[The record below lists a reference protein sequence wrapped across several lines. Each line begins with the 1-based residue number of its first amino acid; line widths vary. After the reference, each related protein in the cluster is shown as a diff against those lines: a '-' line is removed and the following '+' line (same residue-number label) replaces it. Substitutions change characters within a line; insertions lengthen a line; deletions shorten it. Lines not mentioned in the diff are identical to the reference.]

1 LGFNL
6 LIYTPGEPGQSN
18 IHEGED
24 WPSQLRKL
32 IPDIQ
37 VNVTHSPGEAM
48 ELIGEADAA
57 FGNIVPELFERAGN
71 LKWISCPQAGP
82 TAGYYHQALID
93 SEVVVT
99 NVRGI
104 YNDYISAHI
113 MAFLLS
119 FARDLPGY
127 FRSQQAGEWAPRP
140 IPVYLPESTAL
151 IVGVGGIGGE
161 TARLCAQFGITV
173 VGIDA
178 RITDPPPG
186 VSELHPPE
194 ALDALL
200 PRANFVVMTV
210 PETPSTQG
218 MMGADQFRA
227 MNPNAYLINIGR
239 GATIRLDDL
248 DAALRGGEIA
258 GAALDVFEAEP
269 LPTGHPLWT
278 APGMLITPHVAAA
291 SGPNL
296 GERRTELFM
305 DNCVRFDEGRPLRNV
320 VDKANW
326 F

>member
-1 LGFNL
+1 MGFNL

-18 IHEGED
+18 IHEGEE
-24 WPSQLRKL
+24 WPRQLREL

-37 VNVTHSPGEAM
+37 INVTHSAGEAM

-57 FGNIVPELFERAGN
+57 FGNIVPDLFEHAEKLR
-71 LKWISCPQAGP
+71 WISCPQAGP
-82 TAGYYHQALID
+82 AAGYYHQALID
-93 SEVVVT
+93 SDVIVT

-127 FRSQQAGEWAPRP
+127 SRSQQKGEWNPRP
-140 IPVYLPESTAL
+140 IPVYLPDSTAL

-173 VGIDA
+173 LGVDA
-178 RITDPPPG
+178 RITIPPPD

-194 ALDALL
+194 ALNALL

-239 GATIRLDDL
+239 GATIKLDDL
-248 DAALRGGEIA
+248 DAALRDGEIA
-258 GAALDVFEAEP
+258 GAALDVFETEP
-269 LPTGHPLWT
+269 LPSGHPLWT

-296 GERRTELFM
+296 DERRTELFM

-320 VDKANW
+320 VDKTNW

>member
-1 LGFNL
+1 MGFNL

-24 WPSQLRKL
+24 WPRRLREL

-37 VNVTHSPGEAM
+37 VNVTHSAGEAM
-48 ELIGEADAA
+48 KLIGEADAA

-71 LKWISCPQAGP
+71 LRWISCPQAGP
-82 TAGYYHQALID
+82 TAGYYHQTLID

-119 FARDLPGY
+119 FASDLPGY
-127 FRSQQAGEWAPRP
+127 FRSQQAGEWDPRP
-140 IPVYLPESTAL
+140 IPVYLPQSTAL

-173 VGIDA
+173 LGVDA

-194 ALDALL
+194 ALDSLL
-200 PRANFVVMTV
+200 PRATFVVMTV

-248 DAALRGGEIA
+248 DAALRAGEIA
-258 GAALDVFEAEP
+258 GAALDVFETEP
-269 LPTGHPLWT
+269 LPPGHPLWT

-296 GERRTELFM
+296 DERRTELFM

>member
-1 LGFNL
+1 MGFNL

-24 WPSQLRKL
+24 WPRRLREL

-37 VNVTHSPGEAM
+37 VNVTHSAGEAM
-48 ELIGEADAA
+48 ELIGEAHAA

-71 LKWISCPQAGP
+71 LRWISCPQAGP
-82 TAGYYHQALID
+82 AAGYYHRALID
-93 SEVVVT
+93 SDVVVT

-119 FARDLPGY
+119 FARDLPNY
-127 FRSQQAGEWAPRP
+127 FRNQLDGEWAPRP
-140 IPVYLPESTAL
+140 IPAYLPESTAL

-161 TARLCAQFGITV
+161 TARLCAEFGITV
-173 VGIDA
+173 LGVDA
-178 RITDPPPG
+178 RLTDPPAG
-186 VSELHPPE
+186 VYELHGPD
-194 ALDALL
+194 ALQTLL
-200 PRANFVVMTV
+200 PRADFVVLTV
-210 PETPSTQG
+210 PETPATQG
-218 MMGADQFRA
+218 MMGAEQFSA
-227 MNPNAYLINIGR
+227 MKPSAYLINIGR
-239 GATIRLDDL
+239 GATLRLNDL

-258 GAALDVFEAEP
+258 GAALDVFETEP
-269 LPTGHPLWT
+269 LPPGHPLWT

-296 GERRTELFM
+296 DERRTELFM
-305 DNCVRFDEGRPLRNV
+305 DNCVRFNEGKPLRNV

>member
-1 LGFNL
+1 MGFKL
-6 LIYTPGEPGQSN
+6 LIFTPGEPGQSN

-24 WPSQLRKL
+24 WPSRLREL
-32 IPDIQ
+32 VPDIQ

-71 LKWISCPQAGP
+71 LRWISCPQAGP
-82 TAGYYHQALID
+82 AAGYYHQALVD
-93 SEVVVT
+93 SDVVVT

-127 FRSQQAGEWAPRP
+127 LRSQMDGEWAPRP
-140 IPVYLPESTAL
+140 MPVYLPESTAL

-161 TARLCAQFGITV
+161 TARLCAEFGITV
-173 VGIDA
+173 LGVDA
-178 RITDPPPG
+178 RLTKPPAG
-186 VSELHPPE
+186 VSELHGPE
-194 ALDALL
+194 ALETLL
-200 PRANFVVMTV
+200 PRADFVVLTV
-210 PETPSTQG
+210 PETPATQG
-218 MMGADQFRA
+218 MMGAGQFRA
-227 MNPNAYLINIGR
+227 MKSSAYLINIGR
-239 GATIRLDDL
+239 GATLKLDDL
-248 DAALRGGEIA
+248 DAALRGGEIS
-258 GAALDVFEAEP
+258 GAALDVFETEP
-269 LPTGHPLWT
+269 LPAGHPLWT

-296 GERRTELFM
+296 DQRRTELFM
-305 DNCVRFDEGRPLRNV
+305 DNCVRFNEGRPLRNV
-320 VDKANW
+320 VDKPNW

>member
-1 LGFNL
+1 MGFNL
-6 LIYTPGEPGQSN
+6 LIYTPGEPGQSD
-18 IHEGED
+18 IHRGKD
-24 WPSQLRKL
+24 WPRRLREL
-32 IPDIQ
+32 IPDIH
-37 VNVTHSPGEAM
+37 VNVTFSAGEAM

-57 FGNIVPELFERAGN
+57 FGNIVPELFERAEN
-71 LKWISCPQAGP
+71 LRWISCPQAGP
-82 TAGYYHQALID
+82 SAGYYHQSLID

-127 FRSQQAGEWAPRP
+127 FRSQQAGEWYPRP

-173 VGIDA
+173 IGVDA
-178 RITDPPPG
+178 RITNPPPG
-186 VSELHPPE
+186 VSELHPPK

-200 PRANFVVMTV
+200 PKANFVVMTV

-218 MMGADQFRA
+218 MIGADQFRA
-227 MNPNAYLINIGR
+227 MNPNSYLINIGR

-248 DAALRGGEIA
+248 DAALRDGEIA

-269 LPTGHPLWT
+269 LPPGHPLWT

-296 GERRTELFM
+296 DERRTELFM

-320 VDKANW
+320 VDKSNW

>member
-1 LGFNL
+1 MGFNL

-18 IHEGED
+18 IHGGED
-24 WPSQLRKL
+24 WPRQLQNL

-37 VNVTHSPGEAM
+37 VNVTHSAGEAM

-82 TAGYYHQALID
+82 SAGYYHQALID
-93 SEVVVT
+93 SDVVVT

-127 FRSQQAGEWAPRP
+127 FRSQQAGEWDPRP
-140 IPVYLPESTAL
+140 IPVYLPDSTAL

-161 TARLCAQFGITV
+161 TARLCAEFGITV
-173 VGIDA
+173 LGIDA
-178 RITDPPPG
+178 RITDPPPS

-227 MNPNAYLINIGR
+227 MNSNAYLINIGR
-239 GATIRLDDL
+239 GATIKLDDL
-248 DAALRGGEIA
+248 DAALRGSEIA
-258 GAALDVFEAEP
+258 GAALDVFETEP
-269 LPTGHPLWT
+269 LPPAHPLWT
-278 APGMLITPHVAAA
+278 APGMIITPHVAAA

-296 GERRTELFM
+296 DERRTELFM

-320 VDKANW
+320 VDKTNW